1 MPQTDSSP
9 RTQSPA
15 VPPGRSAR
23 IDDIEPVIQ
32 ASAEAARPGRTG
44 RRDFLRAAVSL
55 AAGAALLPPGTGH
68 AAKPVDSA
76 ALRAQRLAWAGVR
89 LQLGRDTL
97 FLDPLLD
104 PAVWGPALKD
114 PLVPLDVT
122 DGGRFVLV
130 THRHPD
136 HFDRVAVRKVL
147 GDTGTLVCAPDTAA
161 AAAAAGFRV
170 RSAPL
175 YEPVLLNDF
184 TATAVPAADGY
195 GDAQVSWVVSGGG
208 RRIIHCGDTL
218 WHGSWWHIG
227 RQFGPFDAAFLP
239 INGARFGW
247 RKPVS
252 DVHAVLTPE
261 QAVAAAVVLGARLL
275 VPIHY
280 GVAASEDYQEVPD
293 AEALLLAA
301 ARKRKVN
308 VELARPGE
316 WLSWQPRT

>member
-1 MPQTDSSP
+1 MSQDALTSFSP
-9 RTQSPA
+9 FRMEPSNTE
-15 VPPGRSAR
+15 GR
-23 IDDIEPVIQ
+23 DTM
-32 ASAEAARPGRTG
+32 ARPSRTG
-44 RRDFLRAAVSL
+44 RRDFLRAAVALS
-55 AAGAALLPPGTGH
+55 AGAVLLPPGTGR
-68 AAKPVDSA
+68 ATKPVDSA

-89 LQLGRDTL
+89 LRLGQDTL
-97 FLDPLLD
+97 FLDPLSD
-104 PAVWGPALKD
+104 PTVWGAALKD
-114 PLVPLDVT
+114 PLVPVDVS

-130 THRHPD
+130 THRHSD
-136 HFDRVAVRKVL
+136 HFDRVAVRQAL
-147 GDTGTLVCAPDTAA
+147 GDSGTLVCAPDMAA
-161 AAAAAGFRV
+161 AASASGFRV

-175 YEPVLLNDF
+175 YEPILLNDF

-195 GDAQVSWVVSGGG
+195 GDPQVSWVVSGGG

-261 QAVAAAVVLGARLL
+261 QAVAAALVLGAKLL

-280 GVAASEDYQEVPD
+280 GLAASEDYQEVPD

-301 ARKRKVN
+301 ARTRKVN

-316 WLSWQPRT
+316 WLTWRART

>member
-1 MPQTDSSP
+1 MTPFQPST
-9 RTQSPA
+9 R
-15 VPPGRSAR
+15 
-23 IDDIEPVIQ
+23 
-32 ASAEAARPGRTG
+32 AARAERTG

-55 AAGAALLPPGTGH
+55 AAGAALLPPGTGR

-114 PLVPLDVT
+114 PLVPLDVG

-136 HFDRVAVRKVL
+136 HFDRVAVRKAL

-175 YEPVLLNDF
+175 YEPLLLNDF

-195 GDAQVSWVVSGGG
+195 GDPQVSWIVSGGG

-280 GVAASEDYQEVPD
+280 GVAASEDYQEVPN
-293 AEALLLAA
+293 AEALLLAT
-301 ARKRKVN
+301 ARKRKVS

-316 WLSWQPRT
+316 WLTWQPRA

>member
-1 MPQTDSSP
+1 MRSSNP
-9 RTQSPA
+9 ERQDTMAGPER
-15 VPPGRSAR
+15 RS
-23 IDDIEPVIQ
+23 
-32 ASAEAARPGRTG
+32 
-44 RRDFLRAAVSL
+44 RRDFLRTAVALS
-55 AAGAALLPPGTGH
+55 AGAVLLPPGMGS
-68 AAKPVDSA
+68 AKGPVDSA

-89 LQLGRDTL
+89 LLLGQDTL
-97 FLDPLLD
+97 FLDPLVD
-104 PAVWGPALKD
+104 PTVWGAALKD
-114 PLVPLDVT
+114 PLVSVDASS
-122 DGGRFVLV
+122 GSRFVLV

-136 HFDRVAVRKVL
+136 HFDRVAVRQAL
-147 GDTGTLVCAPDTAA
+147 GDTGTLVCPPDMAA
-161 AAAAAGFRV
+161 AAAASGFRV

-175 YEPVLLNDF
+175 YEPLLLNDF

-195 GDAQVSWVVSGGG
+195 GDPQVSWVVSGGG

-218 WHGSWWHIG
+218 WHGAWWHIG

-252 DVHAVLTPE
+252 NVHSVLTPE

-280 GVAASEDYQEVPD
+280 GVAASEDYREVPD
-293 AEALLLAA
+293 AEALLLGT
-301 ARKRKVN
+301 ARSRKVN

-316 WLSWQPRT
+316 WLTWQART

>member
-1 MPQTDSSP
+1 MTPF
-9 RTQSPA
+9 
-15 VPPGRSAR
+15 
-23 IDDIEPVIQ
+23 Q
-32 ASAEAARPGRTG
+32 ASAEAARPERTG

-55 AAGAALLPPGTGH
+55 AAGAALLPPGTGR

-114 PLVPLDVT
+114 PLVPLDVG

-136 HFDRVAVRKVL
+136 HFDRMAVRKVL

-161 AAAAAGFRV
+161 VAAAAGFRV

-195 GDAQVSWVVSGGG
+195 GDNQVSWIVSGGG

-316 WLSWQPRT
+316 WLTWKPRA

>member
-1 MPQTDSSP
+1 
-9 RTQSPA
+9 
-15 VPPGRSAR
+15 
-23 IDDIEPVIQ
+23 
-32 ASAEAARPGRTG
+32 
-44 RRDFLRAAVSL
+44 
-55 AAGAALLPPGTGH
+55 
-68 AAKPVDSA
+68 
-76 ALRAQRLAWAGVR
+76 
-89 LQLGRDTL
+89 
-97 FLDPLLD
+97 
-104 PAVWGPALKD
+104 
-114 PLVPLDVT
+114 
-122 DGGRFVLV
+122 
-130 THRHPD
+130 
-136 HFDRVAVRKVL
+136 VA
-147 GDTGTLVCAPDTAA
+147 P

-184 TATAVPAADGY
+184 TATAVPAVDGY
-195 GDAQVSWVVSGGG
+195 GDPQVSWIVSGGG
-208 RRIIHCGDTL
+208 RRVIHCGDTL

-280 GVAASEDYQEVPD
+280 GVAPSEDYQEVPD

-308 VELARPGE
+308 VEVARPGE
-316 WLSWQPRT
+316 WLTWQPRA